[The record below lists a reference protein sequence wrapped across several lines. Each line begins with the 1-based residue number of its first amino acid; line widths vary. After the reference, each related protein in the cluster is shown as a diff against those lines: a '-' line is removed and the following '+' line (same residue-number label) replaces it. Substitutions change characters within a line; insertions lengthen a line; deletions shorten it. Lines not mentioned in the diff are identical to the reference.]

1 MLVRQLRHGAVL
13 ERDVGD
19 GGLHVHLE
27 HALTG
32 RQLAEVLAA
41 VERWL
46 RLSGVPRTPGKI
58 GEKTYKLIASA
69 RDSRARIEVGCVPEY
84 RLEVAPSS
92 SACPRAARR
101 VG

>member
-1 MLVRQLRHGAVL
+1 MDAILEVDVPDPELGFMLVRQLRHGAVL
-13 ERDVGD
+13 ERDVDD

-46 RLSGVPRTPGKI
+46 RLEGVPRTQVKI
-58 GEKTYKLIASA
+58 GEKTYQLIA
-69 RDSRARIEVGCVPEY
+69 
-84 RLEVAPSS
+84 
-92 SACPRAARR
+92 
-101 VG
+101 